1 MLEIVFSDSAAGA
14 LSVAQGGGRYIGGA
28 SSVLVP
34 GEGEPSQED
43 RERLLRRFEE
53 RERRG
58 WEQAVPLAGRPAV
71 RGPQEALPPA
81 PENAPRRGFLCRR
94 RGALFQPCCRLY
106 CSTSAPPSDVCFSAR
121 RGGVKAGKR

>member
-1 MLEIVFSDSAAGA
+1 MLEMVFSDSAAGA

-58 WEQAVPLAGRPAV
+58 WEQAAPAQDARLCGARRRPCLPRPKAPRAAVFSAAGAGRFFSPA
-71 RGPQEALPPA
+71 AA
-81 PENAPRRGFLCRR
+81 
-94 RGALFQPCCRLY
+94 Y
-106 CSTSAPPSDVCFSAR
+106 TAPPVR
-121 RGGVKAGKR
+121 RPSMFAFPPGGAG